1 MDDVT
6 RQGENG
12 PHLAVV
18 GTGPES
24 IYYYISRNRNG
35 SCQQGAER
43 PHVAV
48 VGAGASGLAAARQL
62 LNAGARVTIFEV
74 CSTRDSSLI
83 WKFLSPSIS
92 VLEKKSKRATG
103 ILSRHSWNSFESLV

>member
-12 PHLAVV
+12 PHVAVV

-24 IYYYISRNRNG
+24 IFYDISRNRNV

-48 VGAGASGLAAARQL
+48 VGAGAAGLAAARQL

-74 CSTRDSSLI
+74 PLGPLGFNFSQNSSTTR
-83 WKFLSPSIS
+83 PSIERTG
-92 VLEKKSKRATG
+92 EKAFCFQIAFSSPVQRLK
-103 ILSRHSWNSFESLV
+103 